1 MRAENREREKLERAA
16 AKKAA
21 AEAKKA
27 AAGAKKAAKNI
38 KPLRIVIFKV
48 GSSIPSNM
56 DVLEE
61 AVVEEPITEA
71 VGVVLTS
78 RSGRPIVL
86 PQRLKK

>member
-1 MRAENREREKLERAA
+1 MQVRAENREREKLERAT

-38 KPLRIVIFKV
+38 KPSRIVIFKV
-48 GSSIPSNM
+48 GSSIPSNI

-61 AVVEEPITEA
+61 AVVEELITEA

-78 RSGRPIVL
+78 QSGRPIVL
-86 PQRLKK
+86 F

>member
-1 MRAENREREKLERAA
+1 MEKTA
-16 AKKAA
+16 AKKAATEAKKTA

-27 AAGAKKAAKNI
+27 AKNT
-38 KPLRIVIFKV
+38 KPSCILIFRV
-48 GSSIPSNM
+48 GSSILSN
-56 DVLEE
+56 LAIQEE

-86 PQRLKK
+86 LQRLKK